1 MIRRT
6 SKYKNIK
13 TTVGNLKF
21 DSKKE
26 AKRFEELLL
35 LLKAHEI
42 EDLKLQ
48 HSFTLIESYTA
59 LDGEKIKAMKYIADF
74 TYTDRKR
81 GFVVEDVKGK
91 RTDVYKMKKKLMKDI
106 YDISITEV

>member
-35 LLKAHEI
+35 LLKAYEI
-42 EDLKLQ
+42 QDLRLQ

-91 RTDVYKMKKKLMKDI
+91 RTDVYKIKKKLMKDI

>member
-1 MIRRT
+1 MKRT
-6 SKYKNIK
+6 NKYKNIK

-35 LLKAHEI
+35 LLKAYEI
-42 EDLKLQ
+42 QDLRLQ

>member
-35 LLKAHEI
+35 LLKAYEI
-42 EDLKLQ
+42 QDLRLQ

>member
-1 MIRRT
+1 
-6 SKYKNIK
+6 
-13 TTVGNLKF
+13 
-21 DSKKE
+21 
-26 AKRFEELLL
+26 
-35 LLKAHEI
+35 
-42 EDLKLQ
+42 
-48 HSFTLIESYTA
+48 
-59 LDGEKIKAMKYIADF
+59 MKYIADF

>member
-1 MIRRT
+1 MKRT
-6 SKYKNIK
+6 NKYKNIK

-42 EDLKLQ
+42 EELRLQ

-74 TYTDRKR
+74 TYIDRLR
-81 GFVVEDVKGK
+81 GFIVEDVKGK
-91 RTDVYKMKKKLMKDI
+91 QTDVYKMKKKLMKEI

>member
-1 MIRRT
+1 MIKRT
-6 SKYKNIK
+6 NKYKNIK

-35 LLKAHEI
+35 LLKAYEI
-42 EDLKLQ
+42 QDLRLQ

>member
-1 MIRRT
+1 MKRT
-6 SKYKNIK
+6 NKYKNIK

-42 EDLKLQ
+42 EELRLQ

-74 TYTDRKR
+74 TYIDRLR
-81 GFVVEDVKGK
+81 GFIVEDVKGK
-91 RTDVYKMKKKLMKDI
+91 QTDVYKMKKKLMKDI